1 MFAGSI
7 ISISCG
13 ICSCSGKDK
22 YMKRDYESVERRRAQ
37 ILKMIREQKSVKV
50 EDLAEI
56 FQMSA
61 MSVRRDLQYLE
72 DRNYITRFYGG
83 AKANAPSLANAE
95 GTYENYRKL
104 LSRYAASKV
113 ETGDTIFVNGSTCAL
128 GLLDHLDVQNVHVIT
143 NNGIAATKKCPK
155 GVTIT
160 LTGGELRE
168 HVMVGDSVMRR
179 LLNETA
185 DKTFIGCAGIT
196 ANGEFS
202 YNIPMEIGINEAM
215 ISRTTKEVYI
225 LADHTKLERA
235 DLRNEQYGS
244 CIYERQVTLITDEKA
259 DPDTVKSLRKKG
271 IAVVQVGLDEVTL

>member
-1 MFAGSI
+1 
-7 ISISCG
+7 
-13 ICSCSGKDK
+13 
-22 YMKRDYESVERRRAQ
+22 MKRDYESVERRRAQ
-37 ILKMIREQKSVKV
+37 ILKMIREQESVKV
-50 EDLAEI
+50 DDLAEL
-56 FQMSA
+56 FQISA

-72 DRNYITRFYGG
+72 DRNHITRFYGG
-83 AKANAPSLANAE
+83 ARANAE
-95 GTYENYRKL
+95 QPAAVNGCAANYRKL

-113 ETGDTIFVNGSTCAL
+113 ESGDTIFINGSTCAL
-128 GLLDHLDVQNVHVIT
+128 GLLDYLDASNVHVIT
-143 NNGIAATKKCPK
+143 NNGLAATKKCPK

-160 LTGGELRE
+160 MTGGELRE

-235 DLRNEQYGS
+235 ELRRAQYGS

-259 DPDTVKSLRKKG
+259 DPNTVKSLRKKG
-271 IAVVQVGLDEVTL
+271 IEVVQVGMDPMDI